1 MSPSAVGSLLDEA
14 WRLEPFVPPFVFSAF
29 FSPEDTLLCVCAA
42 EAAHALLERR
52 TSPTQTDLRITEL
65 TSGSGLVGLHLLR
78 TDTSARLLGLDIDEE
93 AAAIATQNA
102 ETLGLSTR
110 ARFVTSDLWA
120 PTTIELLK
128 TEGPQLLVCNPP
140 YVPEPPG
147 TCMQIEAGA
156 GPHGT
161 AHLLRALELAREM
174 QPEALALSWCSLADP
189 ARVTAAADAAGYDLR
204 RLYVSAISDGEY
216 SGSVHSYLREL
227 GDCYINEHPDTLS
240 SLASDGCARFGY
252 LLLAGAFARRAD
264 PGDGDSPLRRG
275 KTAPASVAGFE
286 TRAEGINRNVGAAA
300 IVQRLC
306 KEFARDGVSALS
318 KHAATAAPFTVHCSI
333 LDRWAELRLRAMLHG
348 EISQVVGK
356 QS

>member
-42 EAAHALLERR
+42 EAARALLRHRSSDDSE
-52 TSPTQTDLRITEL
+52 LRIAEL

-78 TDTSARLLGLDIDEE
+78 TDASARLLGLDIDSE
-93 AAAIATQNA
+93 AAAIAGHNA
-102 ETLGLSTR
+102 ESLGLSSR

-120 PTTIELLK
+120 ATTIELLK
-128 TEGPQLLVCNPP
+128 SERPQLLVCNPP

-147 TCMQIEAGA
+147 MCMQIEAGA

-161 AHLLRALELAREM
+161 AHLLRALELAREIE
-174 QPEALALSWCSLADP
+174 PEALALSWCSLADP
-189 ARVTAAADAAGYDLR
+189 ARVMAAADAAGYELR
-204 RLYVSAISDGEY
+204 RLYVTAISDGEY

-227 GDCYINEHPDTLS
+227 GDCYINEQQETLS
-240 SLASDGCARFGY
+240 VLAPDGCARFGY
-252 LLLAGAFARRAD
+252 LLLAGAFARRAETSA
-264 PGDGDSPLRRG
+264 PRGEDSAANG
-275 KTAPASVAGFE
+275 EGE
-286 TRAEGINRNVGAAA
+286 RARSESIDRNAGAAA
-300 IVQRLC
+300 IVQQLC
-306 KEFARDGVSALS
+306 KDFARDGVDALS
-318 KHAATAAPFTVHCSI
+318 AHTKAAAPFPVHCSV

-348 EISQVVGK
+348 ELAQPAGK

>member
-42 EAAHALLERR
+42 EAARALLERR
-52 TSPTQTDLRITEL
+52 SLDSGADLRITEL

-78 TDTSARLLGLDIDEE
+78 TDASARLLGLDIDEE
-93 AAAIATQNA
+93 AASIAARNA
-102 ETLGLSTR
+102 ESLGLSPR

-128 TEGPQLLVCNPP
+128 TERPQLMVCNPP

-147 TCMQIEAGA
+147 MCMQVEAGA

-161 AHLLRALELAREM
+161 AHLLRAIELARDI
-174 QPEALALSWCSLADP
+174 QPETLALSWCSLADP

-227 GDCYINEHPDTLS
+227 ADCYINEQPDTLS
-240 SLASDGCARFGY
+240 TLASDGYARFGY

-264 PGDGDSPLRRG
+264 KGAGDSPPHRED
-275 KTAPASVAGFE
+275 TPPAPVAGLE
-286 TRAEGINRNVGAAA
+286 TRSEGINRNVGAAA
-300 IVQRLC
+300 IVQQLC

-318 KHAATAAPFTVHCSI
+318 TYADMATPFPIHCSI

-348 EISQVVGK
+348 GVAQVAGK

>member
-1 MSPSAVGSLLDEA
+1 MSPSAVRSLLDEA

-42 EAAHALLERR
+42 EAARALLAHRL
-52 TSPTQTDLRITEL
+52 SDHADLRISEL

-78 TDTSARLLGLDIDEE
+78 TDSSACLLGLDIDSE
-93 AAAIATQNA
+93 AAAIAGHNA
-102 ETLGLSTR
+102 ESLGLSSR

-128 TEGPQLLVCNPP
+128 AERPQLLVCNPP

-161 AHLLRALELAREM
+161 AHLLRALEIARDIG
-174 QPEALALSWCSLADP
+174 PEALALSWCSLADP
-189 ARVTAAADAAGYDLR
+189 ARVMAAADAAGYDLR
-204 RLYVSAISDGEY
+204 RLYVTAISDGEY

-227 GDCYINEHPDTLS
+227 GDCYINEHQETLS
-240 SLASDGCARFGY
+240 VLAPDGCARFGY
-252 LLLAGAFARRAD
+252 LLLAGAFARRTETSAPRD
-264 PGDGDSPLRRG
+264 EDS
-275 KTAPASVAGFE
+275 TANGE
-286 TRAEGINRNVGAAA
+286 GERARSESINRNAGAAA
-300 IVQRLC
+300 IVQQLC
-306 KEFARDGVSALS
+306 KGFARDGVAALS
-318 KHAATAAPFTVHCSI
+318 AYTDAAVPFPVHCSV

-348 EISQVVGK
+348 EITQAAGK